1 MHRSRI
7 TRGEDFQKI
16 IRKGIR
22 VGGEYVV
29 THAVFSSN
37 EDKTRFGFV
46 VSKRVGN
53 AVQRN
58 LIKRRLTGITYEV
71 PEDLVTGLDIVFR
84 AKPESL
90 TASYAELKQDVIR
103 QLSKIKSRVK
113 L

>member
-1 MHRSRI
+1 MYRSRI

-22 VGGEYVV
+22 VGGKYVV

-37 EDKTRFGFV
+37 EDETRFGFV

-58 LIKRRLTGITYEV
+58 LIKRRLTGITYEI
-71 PEDLVTGLDIVFR
+71 PENLVTGLDIVFR
-84 AKPESL
+84 AKPECLSA
-90 TASYAELKQDVIR
+90 TYVDLKQDVIQ
-103 QLSKIKSRVK
+103 QLTKMQSRVK
-113 L
+113 S